1 MYVCVCVCVFA
12 YTAVCVCIELY
23 WLDALFA
30 LHCILLHRMVW
41 DVMANRRGRD
51 HTLRGYS
58 KPPDFVAEVSPK
70 DQLECLRESY
80 A

>member
-1 MYVCVCVCVFA
+1 MYVCVCLHILQYV
-12 YTAVCVCIELY
+12 YELY

-41 DVMANRRGRD
+41 HVMANRLGRD

-58 KPPDFVAEVSPK
+58 KPPDFVAEVSPT